1 MTLLSPMTP
10 AEYEAWLAQTIP
22 DYARDK
28 VASGQWTEVESLARA
43 RTETEG
49 LLPHG
54 LATARHHLWTIR
66 EHADGA
72 SIGTLWVAEQHHG
85 ARRIAYVFDFR
96 IAASHR
102 RQGHASRAFLALED
116 KVRALGLEGVSLH
129 VFGHN
134 AAARALYERLG
145 YATTSLMMFKPLA

>member
-1 MTLLSPMTP
+1 MTLLTPMTL
-10 AEYEAWLAQTIP
+10 AEYNAWLAQTIP

-28 VASGQWTEVESLARA
+28 VASGQWTEAESLVRA

-54 LATARHHLWTIR
+54 LATAGHHLWTIR
-66 EHADGA
+66 EHPDGA

-96 IAASHR
+96 IAAAHR
-102 RQGHASRAFLALED
+102 RQGHASRAFLAMED

-145 YATTSLMMFKPLA
+145 YATTSLMMFKPVE

>member
-1 MTLLSPMTP
+1 MTLLTPMTL
-10 AEYEAWLAQTIP
+10 AEYNAWLAESIP

-28 VASGQWTEVESLARA
+28 VANGQWSEPESLARA
-43 RTETEG
+43 RSETEG

-54 LATARHHLWTIR
+54 LATSGHHLWSIR
-66 EHADGA
+66 EQPHGP
-72 SIGTLWVAEQHHG
+72 SIGTLWLAEQHLG
-85 ARRIAYVFDFR
+85 PRRVAYVFDFR

-102 RQGHASRAFLALED
+102 RQGHARRAFLAMED

-145 YATTSLMMFKPLA
+145 YATTSLMMFKPLD

>member
-1 MTLLSPMTP
+1 MTLLTPMTP
-10 AEYEAWLAQTIP
+10 AEYVAWLAQSIP

-28 VASGQWTEVESLARA
+28 VASGQWTEAESLARA
-43 RTETEG
+43 RSETEG

-54 LATARHHLWTIR
+54 LATAGHHLWTIR

-72 SIGTLWVAEQHHG
+72 SIGTLWLAEQQRG
-85 ARRIAYVFDFR
+85 AQRIAYVFDFR
-96 IAASHR
+96 IAAAHR
-102 RQGHASRAFLALED
+102 RQGHASRAFIAMED
-116 KVRALGLEGVSLH
+116 KVRALKLEGVSLH

-145 YATTSLMMFKPLA
+145 YATTSVMMFKPLA

>member
-1 MTLLSPMTP
+1 MTLLTPMTP
-10 AEYEAWLAQTIP
+10 AEFDAWLAETIP

-28 VASGQWTEVESLARA
+28 VANGQWTEAESLARA
-43 RTETEG
+43 RSETEG

-66 EHADGA
+66 AQPDGA
-72 SIGTLWVAEQHHG
+72 SIGTLWLAEQQLG

-96 IAASHR
+96 IAAAHR
-102 RQGHASRAFLALED
+102 RQGHASRAFIAMED
-116 KVRALGLEGVSLH
+116 QVRALKLEGVSLH